1 MYVQNLTSKCLLFFE
16 LSCSQTNTHTHTH
29 THIRTHIHTYKPR
42 WLHNL
47 LAEVINSYWMR
58 LSMQYDELSSWSMS
72 LCNNSTSIIVN
83 YYMLLR
89 KALLKTCRIT
99 YVLTK
104 PLTSSLKFYSCL
116 QGKLSVLVQSLGVG
130 DMTIWL
136 ECLLLKEERWVGWN
150 LCSSDLI
157 ARIWD
162 FSPHRTKV
170 EGVWKLVYGR
180 WKFQV

>member
-1 MYVQNLTSKCLLFFE
+1 
-16 LSCSQTNTHTHTH
+16 
-29 THIRTHIHTYKPR
+29 
-42 WLHNL
+42 
-47 LAEVINSYWMR
+47 
-58 LSMQYDELSSWSMS
+58 MS

-104 PLTSSLKFYSCL
+104 PLTPSLKFYSCL

-136 ECLLLKEERWVGWN
+136 ECLLLKEGRWVGWN

-157 ARIWD
+157 TRIWD
-162 FSPHRTKV
+162 FSPHTPHRTKV
-170 EGVWKLVYGR
+170 EGVMEIGIWHMEISSVNFKALHQNR
-180 WKFQV
+180 RCATPQMRFLPENL